1 MSKEEARIQ
10 LKRESME
17 KRKEKLLNPR
27 ARVIGLDVDA
37 LDAQVAEVQKSRANM
52 KQQDLIDS
60 KFVQC
65 FSSAFND

>member
-10 LKRESME
+10 LKRENME

-60 KFVQC
+60 ELIQC
-65 FSSAFND
+65 RSSAFND